1 MNICVGGELD
11 GQKIEKEG
19 RLLKASDIDPSF
31 KTEYYKQV
39 FNRDNINYHFWLPIG
54 SDLHDMSEKVLNI
67 IRSPKTSFIVCRT
80 YYGANGPAK
89 YRLLAGLLL
98 NFN

>member
-31 KTEYYKQV
+31 KTEYYKQIYG
-39 FNRDNINYHFWLPIG
+39 RSNIIYEFWLPVG
-54 SDLHDMSEKVLNI
+54 SDLHEMSKLVLDILRASKN
-67 IRSPKTSFIVCRT
+67 
-80 YYGANGPAK
+80 
-89 YRLLAGLLL
+89 
-98 NFN
+98 

>member
-11 GQKIEKEG
+11 GQMIEKEG

-39 FNRDNINYHFWLPIG
+39 FNRDNTVFLFWLPIG
-54 SDLHDMSEKVLNI
+54 SDLHDMSKKVLNI
-67 IRSPKTSFIVCRT
+67 LRSPK
-80 YYGANGPAK
+80 N
-89 YRLLAGLLL
+89 
-98 NFN
+98 

>member
-19 RLLKASDIDPSF
+19 RLLKASEIDPTF
-31 KTEYYKQV
+31 TTEYYKQV

-54 SDLHDMSEKVLNI
+54 SHLHEMSERVLDI
-67 IRSPKTSFIVCRT
+67 LRAPK
-80 YYGANGPAK
+80 K
-89 YRLLAGLLL
+89 
-98 NFN
+98 

>member
-19 RLLKASDIDPSF
+19 RLLQASDIDPSF

-39 FNRDNINYHFWLPIG
+39 FNRDNTVFHFWLPIG
-54 SDLHDMSEKVLNI
+54 SDLHDMSEKVLGI
-67 IRSPKTSFIVCRT
+67 LRAPKD
-80 YYGANGPAK
+80 
-89 YRLLAGLLL
+89 
-98 NFN
+98 

>member
-31 KTEYYKQV
+31 KTEYYKQIY
-39 FNRDNINYHFWLPIG
+39 NRDNVVYQFWLPVV
-54 SDLHDMSEKVLNI
+54 SDLHEMSKLVLDI
-67 IRSPKTSFIVCRT
+67 LRAPK
-80 YYGANGPAK
+80 N
-89 YRLLAGLLL
+89 
-98 NFN
+98 

>member
-39 FNRDNINYHFWLPIG
+39 FNRDNINYHFGCQLI
-54 SDLHDMSEKVLNI
+54 
-67 IRSPKTSFIVCRT
+67 
-80 YYGANGPAK
+80 
-89 YRLLAGLLL
+89 
-98 NFN
+98 